1 MSHVRALVARKD
13 MALTRNVIDRL
24 VVGFRTDVV
33 RAETLYGRIALSGAT
48 RNGTGAFS
56 PLLQPDKRDAAQFI
70 FFEVAA
76 QFEHF
81 CSEAFL
87 IEVRHEFGVQP
98 QRAMHVM
105 GSSDRGLSGVMG
117 WGAPKMLQ
125 GRARNLYGKRGFFAR
140 LETRLGQTHY
150 QRLGYAHKIRNRIAH
165 SGGNASKD
173 FNAILGNLGVPVGS
187 RKGLS
192 VGRLLMDYP
201 NGTNAND
208 RWFFRLTGA
217 YRTLVDDF
225 EQYFHAAI
233 PP

>member
-1 MSHVRALVARKD
+1 MCPSRGKELAV
-13 MALTRNVIDRL
+13 TRNVVDRL
-24 VVGFRTDVV
+24 VLGFRTDLT
-33 RAETLYGRIALSGAT
+33 RAETLYDRIALAGGA
-48 RNGTGAFS
+48 RNGNGVFS
-56 PLLQPDKRDAAQFI
+56 PLLQPDKRDVAQFI

-76 QFEHF
+76 QFESF
-81 CSEAFL
+81 CNDAFM
-87 IEVRHEFGVQP
+87 IEVRHEFDLQP
-98 QRAMHVM
+98 KRAAYIM
-105 GSSDRGLSGVMG
+105 GSSDKGLSGVMG

-125 GRARNLYGKRGFFAR
+125 SRARNLFGKRGFFAR
-140 LETRLGQTHY
+140 LESRLGNVTY
-150 QRLGYAHKIRNRIAH
+150 QRLIHAHKIRNRIAH

-201 NGTNAND
+201 VGANAND
-208 RWFFRLTGA
+208 RWFFRLTGT
-217 YRTLVDDF
+217 YRLLVDDF